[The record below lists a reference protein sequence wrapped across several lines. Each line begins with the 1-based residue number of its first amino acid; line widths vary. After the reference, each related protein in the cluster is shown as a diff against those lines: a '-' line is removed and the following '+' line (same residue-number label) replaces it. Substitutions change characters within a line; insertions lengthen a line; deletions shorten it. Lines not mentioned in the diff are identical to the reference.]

1 MAEAPKKS
9 DNHGNSSAKHSRTIA
24 HCKCEHRLI
33 ARHATCP
40 SSKCECALRLSNI
53 HTRQEV
59 IERTVLLI
67 ATYKKYTM
75 PLLKRPHKV
84 TMYEFAVSASARGR
98 SQNLL
103 LCNRKN
109 KRQQ

>member
-1 MAEAPKKS
+1 MVEAPRKS
-9 DNHGNSSAKHSRTIA
+9 DKLGNSSAKHSRIIA
-24 HCKCEHRLI
+24 RRKCEHRLI
-33 ARHATCP
+33 ARHAMCP
-40 SSKCECALRLSNI
+40 SSKRECALRL
-53 HTRQEV
+53 
-59 IERTVLLI
+59 IERTVLVI

-103 LCNRKN
+103 LCNRKS